1 MADRYAIQE
10 EIRGIWI
17 THTTREHRNHASQ
30 VFWQMYDQTMIHTVT
45 RWRLIDTTTEE
56 IISRV
61 GF

>member
-17 THTTREHRNHASQ
+17 THTTRVHRSHANQ
-30 VFWQMYDQTMIHTVT
+30 VFWQMYDQTMIHTPN
-45 RWRLIDTTTEE
+45 RWRLIDTTTKE